1 VEYII
6 RNHGFPL
13 LTAAA
18 IGAAAVFSTG
28 FGMTAPTAAPVR
40 PVSQDALVNAPT
52 LPDICPGEH
61 VTYEEAKRRS
71 PRDVPIPHHAKARRE
86 GLSAIHECYDNVY
99 TMMFDSGLRVSI
111 QPNFLADPEE
121 RFRSMDETYDDVTY
135 GEVFGLPA
143 MFTQPDSD
151 PANPA
156 DGSVIFVK
164 DGIFVEVIGNVQ
176 TSVEELKE
184 VAESLRE
191 E

>member
-1 VEYII
+1 MKHVT
-6 RNHGFPL
+6 RNHGFL
-13 LTAAA
+13 FLIAAA
-18 IGAAAVFSTG
+18 IGAAAALLIGLSLN
-28 FGMTAPTAAPVR
+28 APNASPIP
-40 PVSQDALVNAPT
+40 PVSQEALLNAPT
-52 LPDICPGEH
+52 LPDICMGEQL
-61 VTYEEAKRRS
+61 TYEEAKRRS

-86 GLSAIHECYDNVY
+86 GLSAIHECDDNVY

-164 DGIFVEVIGNVQ
+164 DDIFVEVIGNVQ
-176 TSVEELKE
+176 TSIEELKE
-184 VAESLRE
+184 IAESLRE